1 MRNELLA
8 LRILVV
14 LLLFFTLISLILN
27 IWIYAKQ
34 GMLQTQMEGILNTQ
48 TEHWQLSIVVMH
60 KLSTFWK
67 QSLCDMTLFV
77 QHEQSQHG

>member
-34 GMLQTQMEGILNTQ
+34 GMLQTQLKGILNTQ
-48 TEHWQLSIVVMH
+48 TEH
-60 KLSTFWK
+60 
-67 QSLCDMTLFV
+67 
-77 QHEQSQHG
+77 

>member
-14 LLLFFTLISLILN
+14 LLLFFTVISLILN

-34 GMLQTQMEGILNTQ
+34 GMLQTQMKGILNTQ
-48 TEHWQLSIVVMH
+48 TEHWQLSKVVMH
-60 KLSTFWK
+60 K
-67 QSLCDMTLFV
+67 
-77 QHEQSQHG
+77 